1 MSTSR
6 RIVKSILRCHRQWRR
21 RRRRSYFMKERIY
34 LFYSLTTFRE
44 ATDQMKRF
52 SANIGQLIFFFA
64 LLYFSFSY
72 FHVALFLSIQPTWRH
87 SCAFTIFMMVSTKSV
102 NRLACFFSF
111 WYSSVFLPFIHYDS
125 EAEMTIFFGKINVLS
140 LFSSCSGFLYM
151 SVWIFQ
157 VSLKLSI
164 LNTVIYST

>member
-52 SANIGQLIFFFA
+52 SANIGQLIFFFCIA
-64 LLYFSFSY
+64 LL
-72 FHVALFLSIQPTWRH
+72 
-87 SCAFTIFMMVSTKSV
+87 
-102 NRLACFFSF
+102 FFF
-111 WYSSVFLPFIHYDS
+111 
-125 EAEMTIFFGKINVLS
+125 
-140 LFSSCSGFLYM
+140 LFSCR
-151 SVWIFQ
+151 
-157 VSLKLSI
+157 SLL
-164 LNTVIYST
+164 IYSTDVTSFMCFHNFYDGIDKICQSIGMFFFFLIFFRISPLYSLRFRS

>member
-52 SANIGQLIFFFA
+52 SANIGQLIFFLHCFTF
-64 LLYFSFSY
+64 LFLIFMSLSSYLFNRRDVIHVLSQFLWWYRQNLSIDWHVFFLFDILPYFSPLFITIQKLRWQFFLVKSMY
-72 FHVALFLSIQPTWRH
+72 FP
-87 SCAFTIFMMVSTKSV
+87 C
-102 NRLACFFSF
+102 
-111 WYSSVFLPFIHYDS
+111 FLPVADFYI
-125 EAEMTIFFGKINVLS
+125 
-140 LFSSCSGFLYM
+140 CLYG
-151 SVWIFQ
+151 SFKFHWN
-157 VSLKLSI
+157 SR
-164 LNTVIYST
+164 Y